1 MGDFY
6 HLIAPTVW
14 SVKNDL
20 VRFNRSFY
28 RKIFLYAAFSAFF
41 VFLITDL
48 LTKGLTKLE
57 ALSPEVFNIL
67 LMKGY
72 ALIFIIIFFMQILNG
87 VVLSLN
93 TYYQSKDLEVL
104 LVSPVNRTSLFFSRL
119 FETHLK
125 ASWMLIVFGIPL
137 IVASG
142 LIYRASP
149 LYHVYALT
157 LFILYSTIAVNTGVG
172 ITIFIAGLFHIRKL
186 KKFLFSTGIILTVLL
201 VTLLRMLKPERYVNP
216 ELFANLTLFIAEMK
230 APSFILLPNRWLSD
244 SLFSFLSKAFTT
256 TTLMYVALLFL
267 TSYVTTLFLLM
278 LFKRY
283 YYRGWKLLQGGG
295 TDLRRTKPSVSL
307 ITRIAEGMTKIPGTQ
322 SRMLIKKDLLTQ
334 MRDSKNIHQML
345 ILFSLT
351 VIYLFSIMSLPMN
364 WEYYSVQLKYMIS
377 FFNLGLILIII
388 ASLCARLVYPQIVS
402 EGISF
407 WIMKTSPLTLGK
419 YIWTKVL
426 FFSVPILAIGQFLI
440 IASSFHIGVGK
451 VFIALNTV
459 TLALTSFSFVS
470 MSIAFGTYDMKSAFT
485 DTPRERMRTGNIAH
499 MLVSVFLVIVIL
511 SLEVIPVFL
520 YFLKEA
526 QKGKFSGN
534 AWLMIGGV
542 MGMVIL
548 VNLVI
553 TFVSIHLSIRKA
565 ERLEPG

>member
-1 MGDFY
+1 
-6 HLIAPTVW
+6 
-14 SVKNDL
+14 
-20 VRFNRSFY
+20 
-28 RKIFLYAAFSAFF
+28 
-41 VFLITDL
+41 
-48 LTKGLTKLE
+48 
-57 ALSPEVFNIL
+57 
-67 LMKGY
+67 
-72 ALIFIIIFFMQILNG
+72 
-87 VVLSLN
+87 
-93 TYYQSKDLEVL
+93 
-104 LVSPVNRTSLFFSRL
+104 
-119 FETHLK
+119 
-125 ASWMLIVFGIPL
+125 MLIVFGIPL
-137 IVASG
+137 IIASG
-142 LIYRASP
+142 LISHASP
-149 LYHVYALT
+149 LYHLYALT
-157 LFILYSTIAVNTGVG
+157 LFIAYSSIAVNTGVG

-244 SLFSFLSKAFTT
+244 SMFSFLSKDFTT

-283 YYRGWKLLQGGG
+283 YYRGWKLLQEGG
-295 TDLRRTKPSVSL
+295 TDFRRIKPSASL
-307 ITRIAEGMTKIPGTQ
+307 ITRIAEGMINIPGTQ
-322 SRMLIKKDLLTQ
+322 SRMLIKKDLLNQ
-334 MRDSKNIHQML
+334 MRDMKNIHQML

-407 WIMKTSPLTLGK
+407 WIMKTSPLTLEK

-470 MSIAFGTYDMKSAFT
+470 MSVAFGTYDMKAAFT
-485 DTPRERMRTGNIAH
+485 DTPQERMRTGNIAH

-542 MGMVIL
+542 MGVVIL

-565 ERLEPG
+565 ESLEPG